1 MKKWVLAFGITFGMS
16 IGAVTLP
23 TAHVEAQAKE
33 YDMKPNLVNA
43 LKKGT
48 LPWAN
53 GKVGMTYKAL
63 KKVEKNEKEHI
74 GDPYY
79 YVTSKKYDD
88 RYAFWMDYRKWEK
101 VGFKSYKPYPTDKV
115 SYIERQ
121 YDYLIS
127 KKSVEKYFGKPYK
140 GIPYEPTGK
149 KQKWVTTGIYKAGKY
164 YLSFT
169 PYNDQYNKIT
179 MITVGDKNSVML
191 IEGVKKIY
199 R

>member
-1 MKKWVLAFGITFGMS
+1 MKKLLLASAIAFGIS
-16 IGAVTLP
+16 SAVVALP
-23 TAHVEAQAKE
+23 VAQIEAKAKE
-33 YDMKPNLVNA
+33 YDMKPNLANA
-43 LKKGT
+43 LKNGT

-53 GKVGMTYKAL
+53 GKVGMTYKTL
-63 KKVEKNEKEHI
+63 KKLETVEQEYVAETH
-74 GDPYY
+74 Y
-79 YVTSKKYDD
+79 YVNSKKYDD
-88 RYAFWMDYRKWEK
+88 RYAFWMNYKKWEK
-101 VGFKSYKPYPTDKV
+101 NGFQSYKPNATDKI

-149 KQKWVTTGIYKAGKY
+149 KQKWVTTGIYKVGKY

-169 PYNDQYNKIT
+169 PYKKIT
-179 MITVGDKNSVML
+179 MITVGDKDSVML